1 MEGSLTQENKSK
13 LNVKPLTLEF
23 VHDIP
28 LNFFYC
34 SKTINM
40 THVVNYAYYLAYLKK
55 KTIKCLLREYYK
67 DGFNDLR

>member
-34 SKTINM
+34 SKTIGM
-40 THVVNYAYYLAYLKK
+40 THL
-55 KTIKCLLREYYK
+55 
-67 DGFNDLR
+67 